1 MDLTE
6 FQWKCVEPLLP
17 EMRWREGG
25 PGRPPRDRRTV
36 LNGILGVLRTGA
48 PWKDL
53 PDRYPSHQTCHRRFQ
68 HWCRNGTLDR
78 ILEALAKDL
87 QKWGRIDL
95 TEGFIDGS
103 FAGAKKG
110 GSCVGKTKRGKD
122 QAPVRDIVTAARV
135 RVSKGSIPTTFH
147 LHSSRR
153 DGGKAHCSTTFCR
166 SMSGSRI
173 ETRRPTS
180 ESVFA
185 PRGGNEGDVGPRLYR
200 TG

>member
-1 MDLTE
+1 MTDLASVLFHKFRERISKLESDGSRARVRRGQRKPSPVGVSGLPPGGGVRGLTE
-6 FQWKCVEPLLP
+6 SQWKCVEPLLP

-36 LNGILGVLRTGA
+36 LNGILWVLRTGA
-48 PWKDL
+48 PWEDL

-110 GSCVGKTKRGKD
+110 GGALASERPNGARTKLMVIADRHGL
-122 QAPVRDIVTAARV
+122 
-135 RVSKGSIPTTFH
+135 G
-147 LHSSRR
+147 RR
-153 DGGKAHCSTTFCR
+153 
-166 SMSGSRI
+166 
-173 ETRRPTS
+173 
-180 ESVFA
+180 
-185 PRGGNEGDVGPRLYR
+185 
-200 TG
+200 